1 MLLDLLDPLANFNQ
15 QVNAILIAFLNLAT
29 LRFSVL
35 REKNHL
41 KLFHPLRAKILSF

>member
-15 QVNAILIAFLNLAT
+15 EVSAILIAFLNLAT

-41 KLFHPLRAKILSF
+41 KLSLPLRAKTVSF